1 MHSIES
7 GSVIGPSCLHTC
19 MSVHLSPENL
29 QAGAVNDSHLKLDN
43 TFDLIIL
50 PVIVFHLLN
59 ASLQVYDTDAFDQ
72 MLFI

>member
-1 MHSIES
+1 M
-7 GSVIGPSCLHTC
+7 CALF
-19 MSVHLSPENL
+19 SPEKL

-50 PVIVFHLLN
+50 PVIVFFHLLN
-59 ASLQVYDTDAFDQ
+59 ASSQVYDTDAFDQ